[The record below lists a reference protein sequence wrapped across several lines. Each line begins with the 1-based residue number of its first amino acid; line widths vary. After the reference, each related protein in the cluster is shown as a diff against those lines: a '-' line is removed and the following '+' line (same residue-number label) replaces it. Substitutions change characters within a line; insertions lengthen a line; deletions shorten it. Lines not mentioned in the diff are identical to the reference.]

1 MKRQRA
7 SRPSRRAR
15 CRLRSVF
22 LIVGPSGISFDTLS
36 SWEPPTEAARPL
48 PLRAQSRDP
57 EEDGRFVL
65 AAAPRA
71 QHSPQRS
78 RCPIIHGTGVRRVR
92 PSPLAAEAQL
102 SSSGRTNGW
111 TPGTSP
117 SSSMLPGRPTRTSP
131 PYTQPATKREPTSC

>member
-1 MKRQRA
+1 MKQQRA
-7 SRPSRRAR
+7 SLPPRRAR

-22 LIVGPSGISFDTLS
+22 LIVGPSGFGFDTLS

-71 QHSPQRS
+71 QHSPPAQSQPDNTHAELAFTEAAPLRS
-78 RCPIIHGTGVRRVR
+78 RPR
-92 PSPLAAEAQL
+92 L
-102 SSSGRTNGW
+102 S
-111 TPGTSP
+111 
-117 SSSMLPGRPTRTSP
+117 
-131 PYTQPATKREPTSC
+131 